1 MKTPI
6 CKRFQWVL
14 SEIFM
19 KFYTCNTVQY
29 FYWYILYTFFFNL
42 AENQRIDCDT
52 ENDQSV
58 KCQTHYDVTDKKTI
72 TSVLKVKTYRY
83 AS

>member
-1 MKTPI
+1 VKTPI
-6 CKRFQWVL
+6 RKRFQLVL

-19 KFYTCNTVQY
+19 KFYTCNIVQY
-29 FYWYILYTFFFNL
+29 FYWYILYTFFFDL
-42 AENQRIDCDT
+42 AENQRIDFDT